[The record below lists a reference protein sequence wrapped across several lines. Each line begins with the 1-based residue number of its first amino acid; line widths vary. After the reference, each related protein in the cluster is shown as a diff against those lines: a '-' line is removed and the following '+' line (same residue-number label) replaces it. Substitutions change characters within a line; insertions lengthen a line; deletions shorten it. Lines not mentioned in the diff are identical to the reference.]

1 MSSLGEPSRHQQ
13 IAASTCALTPFNGEI
28 ARPGRRLS
36 PLWRNMR
43 ALCVHLSQRP
53 RIFPETTHLSKT
65 RINSKDRASF
75 QKDRAC
81 FQKTAHLSKRPG
93 GPRSVVAVQPGP
105 RDATERV
112 PPLGWSHCRSQYRKD
127 TRATLRRGRVPK
139 CLRTRQSASL
149 QQRHLVAAAVRFG
162 RELMAIVR
170 RSSSCFRS
178 AVQGGRVLPRLARQ
192 ISCFLAASTISPR
205 MKSGGSLALN

>member
-1 MSSLGEPSRHQQ
+1 M
-13 IAASTCALTPFNGEI
+13 
-28 ARPGRRLS
+28 
-36 PLWRNMR
+36 
-43 ALCVHLSQRP
+43 
-53 RIFPETTHLSKT
+53 
-65 RINSKDRASF
+65 RASF
-75 QKDRAC
+75 P
-81 FQKTAHLSKRPG
+81 KTAHLSGNHTSFQNAHHFKRPG
-93 GPRSVVAVQPGP
+93 IFQNLHHFKRPRLFPKHLEGHAPSWPCAQVLT
-105 RDATERV
+105 DATERV